1 MTDKTH
7 SPRLAVLID
16 AENISASITDGLFEE
31 VAKIGDAII
40 RRIYGNFSDAQTKSW
55 VEVLARHGFV
65 AQQQFPTATGKN
77 ASDIALVIDAMDL
90 LYSGGLDVFCIV
102 SSDSDFTPLAL
113 RLRESGLKVFG
124 FGRQAASESYRNA
137 CYKFIPTDNF
147 GKPPIAPAQPTI
159 APVSKPTAPAIQP
172 AAKTMASTK
181 KATASKPAPAAQSKQ
196 LPSAAISILKK
207 AIATLDVEDGWVD
220 LAVLGSKLNGGLKP
234 SHYGFAKLS
243 TLIQKTDAFEISKLA
258 SGGIR
263 VRSRELPALEAK
275 QE

>member
-40 RRIYGNFSDAQTKSW
+40 RRIYGNFSDTHTKSW

-65 AQQQFPTATGKN
+65 AQQQFPTAAGKN

-90 LYSGGLDVFCIV
+90 LYSGGLDVICIV

-124 FGRQAASESYRNA
+124 FGRQAASPSYRNA
-137 CYKFIPTDNF
+137 CYKFIPIDNF
-147 GKPPIAPAQPTI
+147 ARIAETLTRPPAAPAPPPVSPQIKQAAQPPAKPAPKTVSPKPVPIAP
-159 APVSKPTAPAIQP
+159 
-172 AAKTMASTK
+172 
-181 KATASKPAPAAQSKQ
+181 SKQ
-196 LPSAAISILKK
+196 PPSAATQILKQAVTK
-207 AIATLDVEDGWVD
+207 LEPAGGWVD
-220 LAVLGSKLNGGLKP
+220 LTKLGQQLSGLKP
-234 SHYGFAKLS
+234 SQYGSAKLS
-243 TLIQKTDAFEISKLA
+243 TLIKKTGAFEVETPA
-258 SGGIR
+258 SGQMRIR
-263 VRSRELPALEAK
+263 LLETRPG
-275 QE
+275 